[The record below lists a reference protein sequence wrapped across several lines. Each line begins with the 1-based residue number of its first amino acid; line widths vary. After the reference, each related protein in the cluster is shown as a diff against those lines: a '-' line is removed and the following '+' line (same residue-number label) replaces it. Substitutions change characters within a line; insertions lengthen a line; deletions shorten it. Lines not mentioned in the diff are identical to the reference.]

1 MTTSR
6 LFLLFQV
13 DQIDEIVKIGNVKLV
28 KSKYY
33 ISETEIIFNTESGCI
48 LIWKLPFPKDETTL
62 KKINTL
68 KIRYCI
74 HEIIDKNTYV
84 INQVKVMG

>member
-1 MTTSR
+1 MYN
-6 LFLLFQV
+6 V
-13 DQIDEIVKIGNVKLV
+13 GDQIDEIVKIGNVKLV

-62 KKINTL
+62 RNNTEKNKYFKNMKLLIKIL
-68 KIRYCI
+68 
-74 HEIIDKNTYV
+74 
-84 INQVKVMG
+84 ML